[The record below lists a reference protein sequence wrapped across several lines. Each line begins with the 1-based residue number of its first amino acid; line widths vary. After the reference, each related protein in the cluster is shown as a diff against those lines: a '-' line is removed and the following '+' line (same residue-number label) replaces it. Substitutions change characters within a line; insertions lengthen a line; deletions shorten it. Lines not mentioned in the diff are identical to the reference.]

1 MKGYYGSK
9 RLRLVGKGWEVREK
23 LRQIQRQTDDPS
35 TTLAAWL
42 RQPPALRPALAS
54 ASIRSAPAYSPR
66 DSIADSR
73 SYPMA

>member
-1 MKGYYGSK
+1 MKGYYGDK

-23 LRQIQRQTDDPS
+23 LRLLRREADDSS

-42 RQPPALRPALAS
+42 RNPPALRSAGEPSPVRPAS
-54 ASIRSAPAYSPR
+54 AATSA
-66 DSIADSR
+66 ADFR